1 LSSRYILL
9 KKAIAFFNKTLE
21 QTTTQTKPSLQ
32 NKNRNILLFTLLTLA
47 LLLTFLLNISLGS
60 VSIPLKDVFN
70 SLIGGNSSKETWDY
84 IIINYRLPKASAAIL
99 AGMGLSI
106 SGLLMQ
112 TLFRNPLAGPD
123 VLGLSSGA
131 SLGVATIVLG
141 AAFLPPFLSS
151 ILLSP
156 YGIILASSLG
166 SFFVLLAVLAVSQRL
181 RDTMAILI
189 VGLMFASLTSAI
201 IGTLTY
207 FSTAEQLQKFTFWS
221 LGNLG
226 NLSWPS
232 IGILSICVTIALLLS
247 LVSIKPLNALLLGE
261 NYARSLGMNYKKTRL
276 IIIFSTSILAGSITA
291 FAGPIAFIGLAVP
304 HIAKLVFQTSNHTIL
319 FWSTLLF
326 GAIIMLI
333 CDSISQLPG
342 SDLFLPINA
351 VTSIFGAPIVIWLLI
366 RKRRMMN

>member
-1 LSSRYILL
+1 M
-9 KKAIAFFNKTLE
+9 
-21 QTTTQTKPSLQ
+21 
-32 NKNRNILLFTLLTLA
+32 LFL
-47 LLLTFLLNISLGS
+47 FVINISLGS
-60 VSIPLKDVFN
+60 VSIPVKEVFN
-70 SLIGGNSSKETWDY
+70 SLTGQSASKETWEY
-84 IIINYRLPKASAAIL
+84 IIINYRLPKAIAAIL
-99 AGMGLSI
+99 VGMGLSI

-112 TLFRNPLAGPD
+112 TLFRNPLAGPY

-131 SLGVATIVLG
+131 SLGVATVILG
-141 AAFLPPFLSS
+141 AALLPPFLATL
-151 ILLSP
+151 LLSS

-166 SFFVLLAVLAVSQRL
+166 SFTVLLAVLAVSHRL

-189 VGLMFASLTSAI
+189 VGLMFGSLTSAI
-201 IGTLTY
+201 VGTLTY

-226 NLSWPS
+226 NLSWTS
-232 IGILSICVTIALLLS
+232 ISLLTICVAIGLLLS
-247 LVSIKPLNALLLGE
+247 LFSIKPLNSLLLGE
-261 NYARSLGMNYKKTRL
+261 NYAKSLGLNYKKSRL
-276 IIIFSTSILAGSITA
+276 IIILATSILAGSITA

-319 FWSTLLF
+319 FWSTILF

-342 SDLFLPINA
+342 SDLTLPINA

-366 RKRRMMN
+366 RKRKMMG